1 MRRILAV
8 LLENESGA
16 LSRVANLFSARGIN
30 IESLSVT
37 PTPDA
42 TLSRMTLVTWGDDHV
57 LEQVTKQLHKL
68 VDVVTVANLSG
79 QQHVEREL
87 ALVKLRL
94 RDAGGV
100 DELQRVNQ
108 TYRGRIADV
117 SSLCYTSEV
126 VGTSEEIDAYLA
138 AVAGHEVLEVVR
150 SGPLGIARGERA
162 LDASADAA

>member
-42 TLSRMTLVTWGDDHV
+42 TLSRMTLVTCGDDRV

-162 LDASADAA
+162 LDAGADAA

>member
-42 TLSRMTLVTWGDDHV
+42 TLSRMTLVTCGDDRV

-68 VDVVTVANLSG
+68 VDVVTVANLTG
-79 QQHVEREL
+79 QNHVEREM

-108 TYRGRIADV
+108 AHRGRIADV

-150 SGPLGIARGERA
+150 SGPLGIVRGERA
-162 LDASADAA
+162 LDAGADAA

>member
-42 TLSRMTLVTWGDDHV
+42 TLSRMTLVTCGDDRV

-126 VGTSEEIDAYLA
+126 VGTSDEIDAYLA
-138 AVAGHEVLEVVR
+138 AMAGHEVLEVVR
-150 SGPLGIARGERA
+150 SGPLGIVRGERVLA
-162 LDASADAA
+162 VGADAA

>member
-42 TLSRMTLVTWGDDHV
+42 TLSRMTLVTFGDDRV

-79 QQHVEREL
+79 QNHVEREM

-108 TYRGRIADV
+108 AYRGRIADV

-126 VGTSEEIDAYLA
+126 VGTSDEIDAYLA
-138 AVAGHEVLEVVR
+138 AMAGHEVLEVVR

-162 LDASADAA
+162 LDPGAAAA

>member
-8 LLENESGA
+8 LLENEAGA

-42 TLSRMTLVTWGDDHV
+42 TLSRMTLVTFGDDRV

-68 VDVVTVANLSG
+68 VDVVTVANLTG
-79 QQHVEREL
+79 QRHVEREV

-94 RDAGGV
+94 RDADGV

-108 TYRGRIADV
+108 AYRGRIADV

-126 VGTSEEIDAYLA
+126 VGTSDEIDAYLA
-138 AVAGHEVLEVVR
+138 AMAGHEVLEVVR
-150 SGPLGIARGERA
+150 SGPLGIVRGERV
-162 LDASADAA
+162 LDIGADAA

>member
-42 TLSRMTLVTWGDDHV
+42 TLSRMTLVTCGDDRV

-79 QQHVEREL
+79 QQHVEREM

-162 LDASADAA
+162 LDAGADAA